1 MKLKRTLATIGA
13 TTAMTAGL
21 IGFGTTAHAAIAGCT
36 DYAIYYSG
44 PTNAWYTKV
53 PTIGSQG
60 TNFCTLR
67 SGASG
72 MQVYYLQDTLNY
84 CYGQDLGEIDGKFGP
99 KTAAALARVQKSLGL
114 DPDGVYGPQTRD
126 KLKWH
131 WMTLNANNTCNT
143 LYGAGAH

>member
-1 MKLKRTLATIGA
+1 MKLKRTLATLGA
-13 TTAMTAGL
+13 TAAMTAGL
-21 IGFGTTAHAAIAGCT
+21 IGFGTTAHAAIPGCN
-36 DYAIYYSG
+36 DYSIYYSG

-53 PTIGSQG
+53 PTIGSPA

-99 KTAAALARVQKSLGL
+99 KTAAALARVQKTLGL

-131 WMTLNANNTCNT
+131 WMTLNANNSCNT